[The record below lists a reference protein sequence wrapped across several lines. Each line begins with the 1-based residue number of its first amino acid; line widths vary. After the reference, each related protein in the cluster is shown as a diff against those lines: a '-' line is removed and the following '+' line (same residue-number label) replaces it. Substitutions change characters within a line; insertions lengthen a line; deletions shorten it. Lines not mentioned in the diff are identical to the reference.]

1 MASKYE
7 ALEIYLHDQAAI
19 RAQVT
24 MSFKEIEAVIGAP
37 LPRSAFTY
45 REWWSNQK
53 EYSSR
58 PQAKAWLAAG
68 YEVDSVVRD
77 RPQGQLT
84 FAQNN
89 TQN

>member
-7 ALEIYLHDQAAI
+7 ALEIYLRDQVAK
-19 RAQVT
+19 RPQVT

-53 EYSSR
+53 EYSNR
-58 PQAKAWLAAG
+58 PQAKAWLNAG
-68 YEVDSVVRD
+68 YEVDSVSQRSTAGSVNFR
-77 RPQGQLT
+77 LK
-84 FAQNN
+84 
-89 TQN
+89 